1 MKKTLLFGLVFAFM
15 GFSHQVF
22 AQSSDASDQQ
32 DITPA
37 TPPYLKSMS
46 QQAIQDMKSFALK
59 DKEKIMDSLNKSF
72 NYTEDEYQ
80 TLYNNYESNPP
91 FIEKNG
97 VLELNP
103 DYISKNTKYIRKD
116 GKLVKNEDYQPNIN
130 HEKID
135 ITKIIN
141 IEKEPNRLGKKSY
154 SINPD
159 VFY

>member
-1 MKKTLLFGLVFAFM
+1 M
-15 GFSHQVF
+15 
-22 AQSSDASDQQ
+22 
-32 DITPA
+32 
-37 TPPYLKSMS
+37 
-46 QQAIQDMKSFALK
+46 
-59 DKEKIMDSLNKSF
+59 
-72 NYTEDEYQ
+72 
-80 TLYNNYESNPP
+80 
-91 FIEKNG
+91 
-97 VLELNP
+97 ELNP

-135 ITKIIN
+135 ITKIIK